1 VKAMPRTPAVVALA
15 ALLVLVFAGPALA
28 PYSPSE
34 PVGPPYAL
42 PGEFGVLGTDQL
54 GRDVLSR
61 VLVGGQPVVLTSL
74 LAALAG
80 SVAGAAVGLLAAVRR
95 ARPGRWARVSETLLM
110 RPLDAVAAV
119 PPMLVLLLVL
129 TALPGRAGI
138 VLAVALSGAPLV
150 ARLTAAAAASVVSR
164 AHVEAAIARGEGLG
178 WVLGRE
184 VLPLVAGPLVADAGV
199 RFVGAVYLVTAA
211 GFLGLG
217 AGAADWGL
225 LIVEALPGA
234 VLQPAALA
242 APVLLVAVLAVSV
255 NLVADDVVRRSRA
268 VLA

>member
-1 VKAMPRTPAVVALA
+1 MRPAAVALV
-15 ALLVLVFAGPALA
+15 ALLVLVIVGPVLA
-28 PYSPSE
+28 PYAPTE

-42 PGEFGVLGTDQL
+42 PGEFGLLGTDQL

-74 LAALAG
+74 LGALAG

-95 ARPGRWARVSETLLM
+95 ARVPGTVLM

-150 ARLTAAAAASVVSR
+150 ARLTAAAVASVVTR

-217 AGAADWGL
+217 AGAAD
-225 LIVEALPGA
+225 
-234 VLQPAALA
+234 
-242 APVLLVAVLAVSV
+242 
-255 NLVADDVVRRSRA
+255 
-268 VLA
+268 

>member
-1 VKAMPRTPAVVALA
+1 VTATLRTPATVALA
-15 ALLVLVFAGPALA
+15 ALLVLVVAGPALA
-28 PYSPSE
+28 PYSPTD

-42 PGEFGVLGTDQL
+42 PGEFGLFGTDQL

-61 VLVGGQPVVLTSL
+61 VLAGGRPVVLTSL
-74 LAALAG
+74 LGALAG
-80 SVAGAAVGLLAAVRR
+80 SVAGVAVGLLAAV
-95 ARPGRWARVSETLLM
+95 GRVPSAFLM

-129 TALPGRAGI
+129 AALPGRAGI
-138 VLAVALSGAPLV
+138 VLAVALAGAPLV
-150 ARLTAAAAASVVSR
+150 ARVTAAAAAPVVTR
-164 AHVEAAIARGEGLG
+164 AHVEAAIARGEGLA
-178 WVLGRE
+178 WVVGRE
-184 VLPLVAGPLVADAGV
+184 VLPLVAGPLAADAGV

-217 AGAADWGL
+217 AGAVDWGH

-242 APVLLVAVLAVSV
+242 APVLLVALLAVSV
-255 NLVADDVVRRSRA
+255 NLLADDVVRRSRA

>member
-1 VKAMPRTPAVVALA
+1 VKPAAVVLG
-15 ALLVLVFAGPALA
+15 ALLVLVVAGPALA
-28 PYSPSE
+28 PYSPTD
-34 PVGPPYAL
+34 PIGPPYAL
-42 PGEFGVLGTDQL
+42 PGESGLLGTDQL

-74 LAALAG
+74 LGALAG
-80 SVAGAAVGLLAAVRR
+80 SVAGAVVGLLAAVRR
-95 ARPGRWARVSETLLM
+95 AGVPGTVLM

-138 VLAVALSGAPLV
+138 VLAIAVAGAPLV
-150 ARLTAAAAASVVSR
+150 ARVAAAAAAPVVGR
-164 AHVEAAIARGEGLG
+164 AHVEAALARGEGLA

-217 AGAADWGL
+217 AGAVDWGR

-234 VLQPAALA
+234 VLQPVALA
-242 APVLLVAVLAVSV
+242 APVLLVALLAVSV
-255 NLVADDVVRRSRA
+255 NLVADDLVRRSRT

>member
-1 VKAMPRTPAVVALA
+1 VKPAAVVLG
-15 ALLVLVFAGPALA
+15 ALLVLVVAGPALA
-28 PYSPSE
+28 PYSPTD
-34 PVGPPYAL
+34 PIGPPYAL
-42 PGEFGVLGTDQL
+42 PGESGLLGTDQL

-61 VLVGGQPVVLTSL
+61 VLAGGQPVVLTGL
-74 LAALAG
+74 LGALAG
-80 SVAGAAVGLLAAVRR
+80 SVAGAAVGLIATVRR
-95 ARPGRWARVSETLLM
+95 VTGAFLM

-119 PPMLVLLLVL
+119 PPVLVLLLVL
-129 TALPGRAGI
+129 TAVPGRSGT
-138 VLAVALSGAPLV
+138 VLAVALAGAPLV
-150 ARLTAAAAASVVSR
+150 ARVTAAAAAPVVSR
-164 AHVEAAIARGEGLG
+164 AHVEAAIARGEGMA

-217 AGAADWGL
+217 AGAADWGQ

-242 APVLLVAVLAVSV
+242 APVLLVALLAVSV

>member
-1 VKAMPRTPAVVALA
+1 VKPAAVVVG
-15 ALLVLVFAGPALA
+15 ALLVLVVAGPALA
-28 PYSPSE
+28 PYSPTD

-42 PGEFGVLGTDQL
+42 PGEFGLLGTDQL

-74 LAALAG
+74 VGALAG
-80 SVAGAAVGLLAAVRR
+80 SVAGAAVGLLSAVRR
-95 ARPGRWARVSETLLM
+95 ARVPGTVLM

-138 VLAVALSGAPLV
+138 VLAIAVAGAPLV
-150 ARLTAAAAASVVSR
+150 ARVAAAAAAPVVGR
-164 AHVEAAIARGEGLG
+164 AHVEAALARGEGLA

-217 AGAADWGL
+217 AGAADWGQ

-242 APVLLVAVLAVSV
+242 APVLLVALLAVSV
-255 NLVADDVVRRSRA
+255 NLVADDLVRRSRT

>member
-1 VKAMPRTPAVVALA
+1 MKPAAVVLG
-15 ALLVLVFAGPALA
+15 ALLVLVVAGPALA
-28 PYSPSE
+28 PYSPTD

-42 PGEFGVLGTDQL
+42 PGEAGLLGTDQL

-74 LAALAG
+74 LGALAG
-80 SVAGAAVGLLAAVRR
+80 SVAGAVVGLLAAVRR
-95 ARPGRWARVSETLLM
+95 AGVPGTVLM

-138 VLAVALSGAPLV
+138 VLAIAVAGAPLV
-150 ARLTAAAAASVVSR
+150 ARVAAAAAAPVVGR
-164 AHVEAAIARGEGLG
+164 AHVEAALARGEGLA

-217 AGAADWGL
+217 AGAVDWGR

-234 VLQPAALA
+234 VLQPVALA
-242 APVLLVAVLAVSV
+242 APVLLVALLAVSV
-255 NLVADDVVRRSRA
+255 NLVADDLVRRSRT